1 MYGPEVWRMNDSM
14 TSIFKSAR
22 ELGRSRLILKKL
34 STSFFFSKKKY
45 YLLNTSKIATSGRRL
60 HGPHSSKIQ

>member
-14 TSIFKSAR
+14 NSTFKSPR

-34 STSFFFSKKKY
+34 STTFFFFF
-45 YLLNTSKIATSGRRL
+45 
-60 HGPHSSKIQ
+60 